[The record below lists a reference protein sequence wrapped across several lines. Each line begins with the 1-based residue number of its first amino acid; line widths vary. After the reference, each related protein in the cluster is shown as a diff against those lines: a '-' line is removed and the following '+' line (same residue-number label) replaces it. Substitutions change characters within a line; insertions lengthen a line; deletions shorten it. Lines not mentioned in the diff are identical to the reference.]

1 MNGKPLSIDK
11 AVDRYL
17 EKQLIHI
24 LSMRVK
30 GYQGQSGMWVQ
41 SIMILLNGRASL
53 RDCDLLQLSI
63 LFHIY
68 ACSYTL
74 PMGWQRLN
82 LNFDFDSWF
91 FDKEMKIG
99 SSFKLKKFKTFSLIV
114 FLLAELSNTTWRM
127 PEWFLHLFCSSGDFI
142 AHSILLINSLH

>member
-1 MNGKPLSIDK
+1 MIVLTQRAMNGKPLSIDK

-41 SIMILLNGRASL
+41 STMILLNGRASL

-63 LFHIY
+63 LSHIY

-74 PMGWQRLN
+74 PTGWQKLN
-82 LNFDFDSWF
+82 LNFDFDS
-91 FDKEMKIG
+91 
-99 SSFKLKKFKTFSLIV
+99 
-114 FLLAELSNTTWRM
+114 
-127 PEWFLHLFCSSGDFI
+127 
-142 AHSILLINSLH
+142 